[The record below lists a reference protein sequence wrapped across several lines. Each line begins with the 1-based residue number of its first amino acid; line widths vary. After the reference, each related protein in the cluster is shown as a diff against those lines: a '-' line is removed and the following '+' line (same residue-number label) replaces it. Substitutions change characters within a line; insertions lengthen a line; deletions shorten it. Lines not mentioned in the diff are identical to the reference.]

1 MGHEGSSEI
10 IHYAAKQITEI
21 FPSLSA
27 DIFSGATI
35 RMQTMYTTWIS
46 MAIVFLLFWLA
57 ARKCELIPKGIQNV
71 MEFFIDFLNNL
82 MEGQLGVKG
91 TKFMAPFIITLFMFI
106 FISNEL
112 GMLPQLLEPA
122 HFEFTSPTNDIN
134 TCFALSLT
142 VAIGVYI
149 VGIIHHGMGHFK
161 HFISPS
167 PAFLPLHLLDEV
179 TKPLTMAL
187 RLFGNILAG
196 EILLIVLYKLTPWI
210 IPEFWVMFSLFIGF
224 LQAFIFTML
233 TLTSYATVF
242 AHHG

>member
-10 IHYAAKQITEI
+10 IHYAAAEI
-21 FPSLSA
+21 FP
-27 DIFSGATI
+27 GMTVH
-35 RMQTMYTTWIS
+35 MQTMYTTWIT
-46 MAIVFLLFWLA
+46 MAIVFLLFLLA
-57 ARKCELIPKGIQNV
+57 AKKCEMIPKGIQNV
-71 MEFFIDFLNNL
+71 MEFFVDFLNGL
-82 MEGQLGVKG
+82 MEGQLGMKG
-91 TKFMAPFIITLFMFI
+91 TKYMAPFIITLFMFI
-106 FISNEL
+106 LISNEL

-142 VAIGVYI
+142 VAAGAYVVGV
-149 VGIIHHGMGHFK
+149 IHHGMGHFK

-196 EILLIVLYKLTPWI
+196 EILLIVLYQLAPWI

-233 TLTSYATVF
+233 TLTTYAAIF
-242 AHHG
+242 AHH